1 MWTRSLLKSNA
12 KQALQERYWRS
23 VGLCLLLSLL
33 GIGYSFPRLTAQ
45 YRVTSSQ
52 LNGMMGG
59 PVWQGNAGGGYTSGN
74 EEYLL
79 QALAPFAGV
88 VIIVMLIAAAISL
101 CWAAF
106 LINPLTV
113 GRNRYFMES
122 RQSATPFS
130 TVTSIFR
137 TPYLNVVKV
146 MLLTNLKIALG
157 SLLIIPGIYWSYCY
171 MQVGYLMAENPYL
184 TTCRAME
191 LSKQMMDGEKWNTF
205 VLQLS
210 FIGWYL
216 LCSIT
221 FGIGFIFLEPY
232 VQATFAELYAAL
244 RAKRLPTDTPMSMN
258 WALRAPLII
267 NNKTIKNKSGLWIIS
282 TARICLLVQF

>member
-12 KQALQERYWRS
+12 KQALQGRYWRS

-33 GIGYSFPRLTAQ
+33 GIGYSLPRLTAQ
-45 YRVTSSQ
+45 YRATSSQ
-52 LNGMMGG
+52 LDNLMGD
-59 PVWQGNAGGGYTSGN
+59 PVWQGNASSGYTTGN

-79 QALAPFAGV
+79 RALAPFAGV
-88 VIIVMLIAAAISL
+88 VIIVILIAAVAGL

-113 GRNRYFMES
+113 GRNRYFMEN
-122 RQSATPFS
+122 RQSLTPFS

-146 MLLTNLKIALG
+146 MLLTSLKIALG
-157 SLLIIPGIYWSYCY
+157 SILIIPGIYWSYCY

-184 TTCRAME
+184 TTRRAME
-191 LSKQMMDGEKWNTF
+191 LSKQMMNGEKWNTF

-216 LCSIT
+216 LCIIT
-221 FGIGFIFLEPY
+221 FGIGYIFLEPY

-244 RAKRLPTDTPMSMN
+244 RAK
-258 WALRAPLII
+258 ALANGYTNEYELGGFVRH
-267 NNKTIKNKSGLWIIS
+267 
-282 TARICLLVQF
+282 

>member
-33 GIGYSFPRLTAQ
+33 GFGYSFPRLTAQ

-59 PVWQGNAGGGYTSGN
+59 PVWQGNASGGYTSGN

-244 RAKRLPTDTPMSMN
+244 RAK
-258 WALRAPLII
+258 ALANGYTNEYELGGFVRH
-267 NNKTIKNKSGLWIIS
+267 
-282 TARICLLVQF
+282 

>member
-1 MWTRSLLKSNA
+1 MDPFLLKSNA

-52 LNGMMGG
+52 LNGMMSG

-79 QALAPFAGV
+79 QTLAPFAGV
-88 VIIVMLIAAAISL
+88 VIIVMLIAAAIGL

-157 SLLIIPGIYWSYCY
+157 SLFDHSRHL
-171 MQVGYLMAENPYL
+171 L
-184 TTCRAME
+184 
-191 LSKQMMDGEKWNTF
+191 
-205 VLQLS
+205 VL
-210 FIGWYL
+210 L
-216 LCSIT
+216 LHA
-221 FGIGFIFLEPY
+221 G
-232 VQATFAELYAAL
+232 
-244 RAKRLPTDTPMSMN
+244 RLPDG
-258 WALRAPLII
+258 RKPLPDHLPRH
-267 NNKTIKNKSGLWIIS
+267 G
-282 TARICLLVQF
+282 AEQADDGR

>member
-52 LNGMMGG
+52 LNGMMSG

-88 VIIVMLIAAAISL
+88 VIIVMLVAAAIGL

-113 GRNRYFMES
+113 GRNRYFMEK
-122 RQSATPFS
+122 PPVGN
-130 TVTSIFR
+130 TVQHRHFDLPHPAPVRGEFWYFR
-137 TPYLNVVKV
+137 
-146 MLLTNLKIALG
+146 I
-157 SLLIIPGIYWSYCY
+157 
-171 MQVGYLMAENPYL
+171 
-184 TTCRAME
+184 R
-191 LSKQMMDGEKWNTF
+191 
-205 VLQLS
+205 
-210 FIGWYL
+210 
-216 LCSIT
+216 
-221 FGIGFIFLEPY
+221 
-232 VQATFAELYAAL
+232 
-244 RAKRLPTDTPMSMN
+244 
-258 WALRAPLII
+258 
-267 NNKTIKNKSGLWIIS
+267 
-282 TARICLLVQF
+282 

>member
-52 LNGMMGG
+52 LNGMMSG

-74 EEYLL
+74 E
-79 QALAPFAGV
+79 
-88 VIIVMLIAAAISL
+88 LIAAAIGL

-244 RAKRLPTDTPMSMN
+244 RAK
-258 WALRAPLII
+258 ALANGYTNEYELGGFVRH
-267 NNKTIKNKSGLWIIS
+267 
-282 TARICLLVQF
+282 